1 MTTKAEKSA
10 AARLLGASGASKGG
24 LARRDALTPARRK
37 EIALMG
43 VEARRKR
50 KLVAG
55 LTYEAQ

>member
-1 MTTKAEKSA
+1 MKFTKAERAIMGKMGKA
-10 AARLLGASGASKGG
+10 GGTARAKT
-24 LARRDALTPARRK
+24 LTPARRK